1 MCIVVDAPGFDLSPG
16 IVDGQELRDV
26 QAFVAQSAIER
37 LYVPVL
43 SGFSRADEVGLHAA
57 SVGPVLENSR
67 REPDAVIHRVR
78 QRYTCAPQLLDHA
91 NSGASRVPDRIFA
104 EHSWEGASQRPTEP
118 RAKLAPMY

>member
-43 SGFSRADEVGLHAA
+43 SGFSRADEVELYAA
-57 SVGPVLENSR
+57 SVGPPSP
-67 REPDAVIHRVR
+67 RE
-78 QRYTCAPQLLDHA
+78 
-91 NSGASRVPDRIFA
+91 
-104 EHSWEGASQRPTEP
+104 
-118 RAKLAPMY
+118 LAT